1 MTITFYAQ
9 PYDIDACGFYF
20 EDLKDYTEKSRTLR
34 NRWGNPVEEFEIQ
47 FIDGEA
53 LDCALA
59 QAYCINQANLKQFI
73 ECAEQWED
81 HQKKAF
87 IIAVGEA
94 GYSFEPDSADPDD
107 FDVGIYEDMS
117 MRELT
122 EQFIDDGLF
131 GEIPQHLERYIDVEA
146 IAYDL
151 AMDYTETEIAGQHLI
166 YRIG

>member
-20 EDLKDYTEKSRTLR
+20 EDVKDYTEQSRKLR
-34 NRWGNPVEEFEIQ
+34 NRWGDPVEEFEIQ

-59 QAYCINQANLKQFI
+59 QAFGVNQANLKQFF
-73 ECAEQWED
+73 ECAEKWED

-94 GYSFEPDSADPDD
+94 GYSFEPDSVDPDD
-107 FDVGIYEDMS
+107 FDVDIYHDMS
-117 MRELT
+117 MRELA

-131 GEIPQHLERYIDVEA
+131 GEIPVHLLNYIDMDA

-151 AMDYTETEIAGQHLI
+151 AMDYTETEIAGQRLI
-166 YRIG
+166 YLCS